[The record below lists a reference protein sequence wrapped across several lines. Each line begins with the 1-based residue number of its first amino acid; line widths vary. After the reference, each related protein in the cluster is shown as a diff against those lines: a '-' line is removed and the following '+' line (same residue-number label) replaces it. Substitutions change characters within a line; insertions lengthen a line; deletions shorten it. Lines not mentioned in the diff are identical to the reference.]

1 VAGDGVMAESPTA
14 WWCPYCRHV
23 SGYDL
28 TGDHEDDEGWCPVE
42 MIEVPL
48 LVPGQSP
55 TAREAVL
62 EAALRALIKQVEGA
76 QPRWQKVVVLD
87 HAYRAL
93 EFRG

>member
-1 VAGDGVMAESPTA
+1 MAE
-14 WWCPYCRHV
+14 
-23 SGYDL
+23 
-28 TGDHEDDEGWCPVE
+28 
-42 MIEVPL
+42 
-48 LVPGQSP
+48 SP